1 MSKAQ
6 SPRKPHPRPL
16 PRREGSGMLGCL
28 FSCQLVSCSLV
39 SCQLYNNKVKSCIM
53 FRFLWICKEKNNFID
68 ILSLKICV

>member
-1 MSKAQ
+1 MSKAKAPEN
-6 SPRKPHPRPL
+6 PRKPHPRPL

-28 FSCQLVSCSLV
+28 FSCK
-39 SCQLYNNKVKSCIM
+39 LYNNKVKSCIM

>member
-28 FSCQLVSCSLV
+28 FSCP
-39 SCQLYNNKVKSCIM
+39 LYIYNKVKSYIM
-53 FRFLWICKEKNNFID
+53 FRFLWNCKEKDIFID